1 MRKPAKSAQDLLV
14 WQKARYFALAVYC
27 AKFRKLTER
36 WIDLAEELS
45 ILRLEESRS
54 D

>member
-1 MRKPAKSAQDLLV
+1 MRNYAKL
-14 WQKARYFALAVYC
+14 
-27 AKFRKLTER
+27 RKLTER

-45 ILRLEESRS
+45 ILRLDETKR